1 MSQWTF
7 AGNCLRRDVE
17 DRTRAA
23 PQSVAFPRA
32 GHLAGAGRV
41 PRQRGHA
48 MTYAAH
54 VVRQRVGS
62 TRTGFMTGDFAPEP
76 G

>member
-17 DRTRAA
+17 DRVERRNRSRSRAA
-23 PQSVAFPRA
+23 MFAAAVNR
-32 GHLAGAGRV
+32 L

-54 VVRQRVGS
+54 VARQPVGS
-62 TRTGFMTGDFAPEP
+62 TRTGFMTGDLAPEP

>member
-7 AGNCLRRDVE
+7 AGNCPRRDVE
-17 DRTRAA
+17 DRT
-23 PQSVAFPRA
+23 RA